1 MAPPDAHLDPNDLK
15 HLLKIYQITTI
26 HFVPSMLA
34 IFIDSL
40 QNNSS
45 SCTSLRQ
52 VFCSGE
58 ALSVDLSLKWERLTK
73 TKLYNLYGP
82 TEAAID
88 VTAYPAFGKSLA
100 VVKGTSV
107 PIGFPVWNTGVHIID
122 SCLKKVPSGAIG
134 ELYLTGMQLAK
145 GYLHRPDL
153 TAKSFIANP
162 FGDGDRMYRTGDL
175 VRQLPDRS
183 LEYLGRIDDQ
193 VKIRGQRVELGEIN
207 HLLVALP
214 GVKQAITHVQRI
226 SNDYDS
232 QGLVSYI
239 VADDHVKSTKL
250 HEILKEKLPVH
261 MVPNIITK
269 LDKFPLKSNGKL
281 DFHQLPSPKITAS
294 EERAPYPGLETK
306 LAYIFASTLGL
317 EKSDISAR
325 DDFFNLGGHSL
336 TAIKLVAKV
345 RKDLKLPVSIGQVMV
360 ASTIEKLA
368 NLLGKKSLDVVKAGL
383 ESALVLCTGTRYTL
397 FCFHPASGFAWQ
409 FSGLRRYLS
418 SEWALIGIQS
428 PDINGILSTAKH
440 LDEVCKVHLDT
451 LRKQQPYGPYHLIGY
466 SLGGVLAQRIA
477 VHLEQ
482 EGEKVSFLGLLDTW
496 PPEVQNWDKKRR
508 QRSLDPNVLK
518 ELNKEKE
525 QFLTDQHQQIGKDL
539 DIMFD
544 IIKTNYANSVRL
556 LATTSSIRFSGNA
569 VLFLAT
575 QTQQPGKEAEK
586 AWSPYIENM
595 SIHPLN
601 CTHVGIISVKILKK
615 IGPRLQYLLE
625 QSHLDIDL

>member
-1 MAPPDAHLDPNDLK
+1 
-15 HLLKIYQITTI
+15 
-26 HFVPSMLA
+26 
-34 IFIDSL
+34 
-40 QNNSS
+40 
-45 SCTSLRQ
+45 
-52 VFCSGE
+52 
-58 ALSVDLSLKWERLTK
+58 
-73 TKLYNLYGP
+73 
-82 TEAAID
+82 
-88 VTAYPAFGKSLA
+88 
-100 VVKGTSV
+100 
-107 PIGFPVWNTGVHIID
+107 
-122 SCLKKVPSGAIG
+122 
-134 ELYLTGMQLAK
+134 
-145 GYLHRPDL
+145 
-153 TAKSFIANP
+153 
-162 FGDGDRMYRTGDL
+162 
-175 VRQLPDRS
+175 
-183 LEYLGRIDDQ
+183 
-193 VKIRGQRVELGEIN
+193 
-207 HLLVALP
+207 
-214 GVKQAITHVQRI
+214 
-226 SNDYDS
+226 
-232 QGLVSYI
+232 
-239 VADDHVKSTKL
+239 
-250 HEILKEKLPVH
+250 